1 MFIDDC
7 PYLEN
12 NHGDENMNMRPMP
25 YMAWGGSPMYNP
37 YMPNMASSMDNIN
50 YDNMNRCNNN
60 ITNEDEDYIYIDN
73 RSPMTSDPPQTT
85 PTPSPTPAPAP
96 APAPAPTTQFVPSVQ
111 DDILYNQGYLKT
123 QIGKRVKIE
132 FLIGTNMLIDR
143 EGTLV
148 GVGISYVLINEVDT
162 NDLIMADMY
171 SIKFVRIF
179 D

>member
-1 MFIDDC
+1 MFIDDY

-12 NHGDENMNMRPMP
+12 NHSDENMNMRPMP
-25 YMAWGGSPMYNP
+25 YMACGGSPMYNP
-37 YMPNMASSMDNIN
+37 YMSNMASSMDNIN

-60 ITNEDEDYIYIDN
+60 ITNENEDFIYNDN

-85 PTPSPTPAPAP
+85 PTP
-96 APAPAPTTQFVPSVQ
+96 APAPTTQFIPSVQ
-111 DDILYNQGYLKT
+111 DDILYTQGYLKT

-132 FLIGTNMLIDR
+132 FLIGTNMFIDK

-148 GVGISYVLINEVDT
+148 GVGISYVLIDEVDT
-162 NDLIMADMY
+162 HHLVMADMY
-171 SIKFVRIF
+171 SIKFVTIY

>member
-1 MFIDDC
+1 MFIDDY

-12 NHGDENMNMRPMP
+12 NPSNENMNMRPMP
-25 YMAWGGSPMYNP
+25 YMAWGNFPMYNP

-50 YDNMNRCNNN
+50 YSDMNRCNNN
-60 ITNEDEDYIYIDN
+60 ITNENENSIYTDN
-73 RSPMTSDPPQTT
+73 GSSMITNEPQST
-85 PTPSPTPAPAP
+85 PTPAPSPNA
-96 APAPAPTTQFVPSVQ
+96 QFMPSIQ
-111 DDILYNQGYLKT
+111 DDILYNQGFLKT

-148 GVGISYVLINEVDT
+148 GVGISYILIDEVDT

>member
-25 YMAWGGSPMYNP
+25 YMAWGDSPMYNP

-85 PTPSPTPAPAP
+85 PTPS
-96 APAPAPTTQFVPSVQ
+96 PAPAPTTQFVPSVQ

>member
-1 MFIDDC
+1 MFIDDY

-12 NHGDENMNMRPMP
+12 NPGDENMNMRPMP
-25 YMAWGGSPMYNP
+25 YMAWGNSPMYNP
-37 YMPNMASSMDNIN
+37 YMNNMTSCMDNIN
-50 YDNMNRCNNN
+50 YSYMNRCNNN
-60 ITNEDEDYIYIDN
+60 ITNENEDSIYTDN
-73 RSPMTSDPPQTT
+73 GSPMVPNQTQDIPMPNSNIQTPP
-85 PTPSPTPAPAP
+85 PI
-96 APAPAPTTQFVPSVQ
+96 Q
-111 DDILYNQGYLKT
+111 DDILYNQGFLKT

-148 GVGISYVLINEVDT
+148 GVGISYILIDEVDT

>member
-25 YMAWGGSPMYNP
+25 YMAWGDSPMYNP

-85 PTPSPTPAPAP
+85 PTPSPTP